1 MHFYNPDVM
10 VLIIDPQIAG
20 ISGDMLLSA
29 LVDLGAKKS
38 KIIDGVKASQNF
50 LHHSKIERI
59 DFKKVNKHGV
69 NATMLILKLDEH
81 HHKRKGI
88 EIQNCITKT
97 AQKIGLSERAFKFA
111 KNSIETLISVES
123 KIHGVS
129 KDSVHFHEAA
139 SIDTVIDII
148 GVAIALDDL
157 KYFDHEI
164 ITMPVAVGNGTVSFS
179 HGIVSNPAGAIL
191 GIFAKSGI
199 TISGNDSNSELT
211 TPTGAAML
219 VNLVNRCVEYYP
231 LMKINSVGYGAGQ
244 KNFEGFSNVL
254 KMVLGEKS
262 SLTSDS
268 VSILET
274 NVDDVSGEIL
284 AHVIDK
290 IMSSGAKDI
299 SVIPTMTKKG
309 RPSHMISV
317 ICDHKNVDKLVQ
329 ILISETGTLGV
340 RIRSSERFIVPR
352 KIIPIKI
359 RIQNKDFTVRCKTA
373 SKYQFKVEY
382 DDIKSIS
389 DKLSLSFK
397 QTEELIKAEIK
408 KQLK

>member
-1 MHFYNPDVM
+1 MHFCNPDVM

-38 KIIDGVKASQNF
+38 KIIEGVKVSQNF
-50 LHHSKIERI
+50 LHHSKIEKI
-59 DFKKVNKHGV
+59 DFKKADKHGV
-69 NATMLILKLDEH
+69 NATTLVLKLDEH
-81 HHKRKGI
+81 HHERKGI
-88 EIQNCITKT
+88 EIQSCIKKT
-97 AQKIGLSERAFKFA
+97 IQKIGLSQRASKFA
-111 KNSIETLISVES
+111 KNSIETLISAES
-123 KIHGVS
+123 KIHGVP
-129 KDSVHFHEAA
+129 KDSVHFHEAS

-157 KYFDHEI
+157 KCFDHDI
-164 ITMPVAVGNGTVSFS
+164 ITMPVAVGNGTISFS
-179 HGIVSNPAGAIL
+179 HGVASNPASAIL

-199 TISGNDSNSELT
+199 IVSGNDSQDELT

-219 VNLVNRCVEYYP
+219 VNLADRCVEHYP
-231 LMKINSVGYGAGQ
+231 LMKIDSVGYGAGQ
-244 KNFEGFSNVL
+244 KNFENFSNVL
-254 KMVLGEKS
+254 KIVLGEKS
-262 SLTSDS
+262 SLKSDS

-274 NVDDVSGEIL
+274 NVDDVSGEVL

-290 IMSSGAKDI
+290 IMSSDAKDI
-299 SVIPTMTKKG
+299 SVIPTLTKKG

-317 ICDHKNVDKLVQ
+317 ICDHKNVDNLVQ

-352 KIIPIKI
+352 KIIPLKIKI
-359 RIQNKDFTVRCKTA
+359 HNKDFIVRCKTA
-373 SKYQFKVEY
+373 SKHQFKVEY

-389 DKLSLSFK
+389 EKLSISFK
-397 QTEELIKAEIK
+397 QTEELIKAEVK